1 MRWRRSLFQGI
12 HHPLALST
20 KSGRLRQETDYE
32 AYIRQLI
39 RQVLLTA
46 PGERINRPEFGA
58 GVRRLVFAPLSPATA
73 SLAQTTIYQALTAW
87 LDALIRVEDVRAQA
101 IEPGRLD
108 IAVTYLVRA
117 RGERRFLNVEVTE

>member
-1 MRWRRSLFQGI
+1 MAEDLFHAI
-12 HHPLALST
+12 YHPLAISA

-73 SLAQTTIYQALTAW
+73 SLAQTTIYQALVTW
-87 LDALIRVEDVRAQA
+87 LDSLIRVENVAA
-101 IEPGRLD
+101 EVSSPGRLD
-108 IAVTYLVRA
+108 ITVTYILRA
-117 RGERRFLNVEVTE
+117 RGERRFLNVEVTV

>member
-1 MRWRRSLFQGI
+1 MAQELFWGI
-12 HHPLALST
+12 HYPLAISGR
-20 KSGRLRQETDYE
+20 SGRLRQETDYE
-32 AYIRQLI
+32 AYVGQLI

-87 LDALIRVEDVRAQA
+87 LDALIRVEDVRAQT

-108 IAVTYLVRA
+108 ITVTYLLRA

>member
-1 MRWRRSLFQGI
+1 MAEELFQAI
-12 HHPLALST
+12 HYPLAISGP
-20 KSGRLRQETDYE
+20 SGRLRQETDYE

-73 SLAQTTIYQALTAW
+73 SLAQTTIYQALTTW

>member
-1 MRWRRSLFQGI
+1 MAQERFQAI
-12 HHPLALST
+12 HHTLAIAPA
-20 KSGRLRQETDYE
+20 SGRLRQETDYE

-73 SLAQTTIYQALTAW
+73 TLAQTTIYQALTTW
-87 LDALIRVEDVRAQA
+87 LDLLIRVEDVRVE
-101 IEPGRLD
+101 ITEPGRLD
-108 IAVTYLVRA
+108 ITVTYLLRA
-117 RGERRFLNVEVTE
+117 RGERRFLNVEVTL

>member
-1 MRWRRSLFQGI
+1 MAKEVFQGI
-12 HHPLALST
+12 RHSLEIAAG
-20 KSGRLRQETDYE
+20 SGRLRQETDYE

-58 GVRRLVFAPLSPATA
+58 GVRRLVFAPLSAATA
-73 SLAQTTIYQALTAW
+73 SLAQTTIYQALSAS

-108 IAVTYLVRA
+108 ITVTYLLRA

>member
-1 MRWRRSLFQGI
+1 MAEKLFQAI
-12 HHPLALST
+12 HHPLAISA
-20 KSGRLRQETDYE
+20 KSARLRQETDYE
-32 AYIRQLI
+32 DYIRQLI

-87 LDALIRVEDVRAQA
+87 LDSLLRVEDVQA
-101 IEPGRLD
+101 EVSEPGRLD
-108 IAVTYLVRA
+108 ITVTYILRA
-117 RGERRFLNVEVTE
+117 RGERRFLNVEVTV

>member
-1 MRWRRSLFQGI
+1 MAQELFQGI

>member
-1 MRWRRSLFQGI
+1 MAEDLFQAI
-12 HHPLALST
+12 YHPLAISA
-20 KSGRLRQETDYE
+20 KSARLRQETDYE

-73 SLAQTTIYQALTAW
+73 SLAQTTIYQALVTW
-87 LDALIRVEDVRAQA
+87 LDSLIRVENVAA
-101 IEPGRLD
+101 EASTPGRLD
-108 IAVTYLVRA
+108 IAVTYILRA
-117 RGERRFLNVEVTE
+117 RGERRFLNVEVTV

>member
-1 MRWRRSLFQGI
+1 MQTPIRAL
-12 HHPLALST
+12 HHPIT
-20 KSGRLRQETDYE
+20 HDPGGKRLQVETDYE
-32 AYIRQLI
+32 AYVRQLI

-108 IAVTYLVRA
+108 ITVTYLLRA

>member
-1 MRWRRSLFQGI
+1 MAQDLFQSI
-12 HHPLALST
+12 RYPLEIAAG
-20 KSGRLRQETDYE
+20 SGRLRQETDYE

-58 GVRRLVFAPLSPATA
+58 GVRRLVFAPLSAATA
-73 SLAQTTIYQALTAW
+73 SLAQTTIYQALSAS
-87 LDALIRVEDVRAQA
+87 LGALIRVEDVRAEA
-101 IEPGRLD
+101 SAPGRLD
-108 IAVTYLVRA
+108 ITVTYLLRA

>member
-1 MRWRRSLFQGI
+1 VAQDLFQAI
-12 HHPLALST
+12 YHPIAISA

-73 SLAQTTIYQALTAW
+73 SLAQTTIYQALTTW
-87 LDALIRVEDVRAQA
+87 LDSLIRVEDVQA
-101 IEPGRLD
+101 AASVPGRLD
-108 IAVTYLVRA
+108 ISITYILRA
-117 RGERRFLNVEVTE
+117 RGQRRFLNVEVAV